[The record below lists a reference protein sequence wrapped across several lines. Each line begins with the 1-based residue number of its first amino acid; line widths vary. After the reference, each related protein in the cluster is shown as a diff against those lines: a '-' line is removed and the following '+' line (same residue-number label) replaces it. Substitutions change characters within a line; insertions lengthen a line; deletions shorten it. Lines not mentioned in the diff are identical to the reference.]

1 MKSLKDFRDLKE
13 LDIDELK
20 KKREEFLSELLDI
33 RTRFAMKHLDNP
45 MKISKLKHSVARI
58 NTLLKEYEL
67 GIREIPV

>member
-1 MKSLKDFRDLKE
+1 MKQVKDLRDLKE

-20 KKREEFLSELLDI
+20 RKREEFLSELLNI

-45 MKISKLKHSVARI
+45 MKISKLKRSVARV

-67 GIREIPV
+67 GIREIPA